1 MSILN
6 YRPEELTTQRKITSD
21 AKNNTE
27 ELTFD
32 NKGKRSSHGN
42 AAAKVRAYKDDLELE
57 ALIENGDRAYFESL
71 VLN

>member
-21 AKNNTE
+21 AKNNTD
-27 ELTFD
+27 ELTFP
-32 NKGKRSSHGN
+32 NTVKAKSKYSKISRKR
-42 AAAKVRAYKDDLELE
+42 DDLELE

-71 VLN
+71 ECS